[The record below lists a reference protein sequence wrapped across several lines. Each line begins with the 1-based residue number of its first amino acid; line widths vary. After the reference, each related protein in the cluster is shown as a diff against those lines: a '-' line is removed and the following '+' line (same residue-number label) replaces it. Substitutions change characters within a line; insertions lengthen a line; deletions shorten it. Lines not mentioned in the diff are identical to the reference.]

1 MKKKLIISLLLV
13 VCIVC
18 LLGTLTACSSNSIKY
33 VASSFDYEVS
43 YKVDEGYSTDYSTID
58 CDFSFKIKST
68 ATREFEIKYVV
79 AFKNADTGEVAFTR
93 EYERSGSMNH
103 GETKTISEYYEY
115 FYRTK
120 YPQLWNN
127 TALELVSVEINN
139 VETHGVNE
147 LYDGYA
153 IGFGI
158 VSGLI
163 LIGLSVVLI
172 LDKVK
177 KKN

>member
-1 MKKKLIISLLLV
+1 MKKKLIICLLLTL
-13 VCIVC
+13 CIVC
-18 LLGTLTACSSNSIKY
+18 LLGALTACSSNSIKY
-33 VASSFDYEVS
+33 VDGSFDYDIS
-43 YKVDEGYSTDYSTID
+43 YKDDVGYSYDDSRVNSN
-58 CDFSFKIKST
+58 FSFKIKST
-68 ATREFEIKYVV
+68 ATREFEIKYIIAV
-79 AFKNADTGEVAFTR
+79 KYSDTGEVAFTE
-93 EYERSGSMNH
+93 EYKKSGSINH
-103 GETKTISEYYEY
+103 GETKTISGYEG
-115 FYRTK
+115 FYKRNYK
-120 YPQLWNN
+120 QLWNN
-127 TALELVSVEINN
+127 TTIELVSVEINN

-158 VSGLI
+158 VSGII